1 MTCRSEKRCSSIVAS
16 YKHKLFCSRHCCYFA
31 IKHSTI
37 QINTLHY
44 FSRPGELPSVAL
56 YCCIIMGRNSR
67 FSQVCR
73 FLSGRKK
80 PVAPFSFKFTLRS
93 SISGRARFY
102 ISFWSWIVFLL
113 ARTEAPVWQRSMV
126 YEQHTCGVQTW
137 FFILS
142 VLVGINV
149 IVSFA
154 TALVKAVVVVLPGG
168 R

>member
-1 MTCRSEKRCSSIVAS
+1 MTFRPCFQPASLTPHPAPLHNNNKIIKDEELTCRSEKRCSSIVAS
-16 YKHKLFCSRHCCYFA
+16 FKHKLFCSRYCCYFA

-37 QINTLHY
+37 QSNTLHY

-80 PVAPFSFKFTLRS
+80 PVASFSFKFTLRS

-102 ISFWSWIVFLL
+102 ISS
-113 ARTEAPVWQRSMV
+113 
-126 YEQHTCGVQTW
+126 
-137 FFILS
+137 
-142 VLVGINV
+142 
-149 IVSFA
+149 
-154 TALVKAVVVVLPGG
+154 
-168 R
+168 